1 MVVGV
6 CVLSVPDIACL
17 SANFALRLAIFFFFI
32 ATFAHLSA
40 IGPGRMIFS
49 MGWFSF
55 VFPNTALITA
65 TFAIGKAFSCEPIN
79 IIGCVM
85 TILLILMY
93 IFVFYMMIR
102 AVRLRH
108 ILWPQKGE
116 DKDEGGFQIKEIK
129 PESPG
134 EQPPV

>member
-1 MVVGV
+1 MV
-6 CVLSVPDIACL
+6 
-17 SANFALRLAIFFFFI
+17 
-32 ATFAHLSA
+32 
-40 IGPGRMIFS
+40 FS

-65 TFAIGKAFSCEPIN
+65 TFAIGHAFSCKPIL

-85 TILLILMY
+85 VVPLILMY
-93 IFVFYMMIR
+93 IFVCYMMIR
-102 AVRLRH
+102 AIALRQ

-116 DKDEGGFQIKEIK
+116 DKDEGGFEINEIK

-134 EQPPV
+134 NHSPA